1 MSHPYSSAPPYRFWR
16 RAVSDPGGL
25 ADPVVSFPFRIEP
38 SHKVMTAGSCFAQHI
53 SRRLASSGYRFLV
66 TEAAHPLLWPDIA
79 KAYNYGRFTARY
91 GNVYSARQ
99 LLQLIR
105 RAYGKFSPAEDYWVH
120 EDGSLFDPY
129 RPQIQPN
136 GFATEEEYRR
146 DRIQHFA
153 AVRTAFETLD
163 VLIFTLGLTEIWESA
178 IDGVVFPVCPG
189 TVAGRFDPQVH
200 RFRNQDV
207 IEVAAD
213 MAAFLDELH
222 AVNPGARVI
231 LTVSPV
237 PLVATAEDS
246 HVLVATTYS
255 KSVLRVAAETIVRRF
270 SSAAYFPSFEI
281 ITGPQ
286 AQGRYFDTDL
296 RSVTEAGVDR
306 VMELFFRHVLTP
318 SLDHD
323 SPGSPTSS
331 EDEQFL
337 QVSRAVMDVM
347 CDEESLDPHR

>member
-1 MSHPYSSAPPYRFWR
+1 MNHPYSTAPPYRFWR
-16 RAVSDPGGL
+16 RAVSDRRDL
-25 ADPVVSFPFRIEP
+25 TDPVMDFPFRIGP
-38 SHKVMTAGSCFAQHI
+38 SQKVMTAGSCFAQHI
-53 SRRLASSGYRFLV
+53 SGRLAASGYGFLV
-66 TEAAHPLLWPDIA
+66 TESAHPLLSPNVA

-105 RAYGKFSPAEDYWVH
+105 RAYGKFAPAEDSWVH
-120 EDGSLFDPY
+120 DDGSFFDPY

-136 GFATEEEYRR
+136 GFATEEEYRG
-146 DRIQHFA
+146 DRIQHLA
-153 AVRTAFETLD
+153 AVRTAFETMD
-163 VLIFTLGLTEIWESA
+163 VLIFTLGLTEVWESA
-178 IDGVVFPVCPG
+178 IDGAVFPVCPG
-189 TVAGRFDPQVH
+189 TAAGRFDPQVH

-213 MAAFLDELH
+213 LAAFLDELH
-222 AVNPGARVI
+222 DVNASARVI

-246 HVLVATTYS
+246 HVLTATIYS
-255 KSVLRVAAETIVRRF
+255 KSVLRVAAETIVRRH

-286 AQGRYFDTDL
+286 AQGRYFDADL

-306 VMELFFRHVLTP
+306 VMDLFSRHVLTA
-318 SLDHD
+318 SCDHD
-323 SPGSPTSS
+323 GPRSPTAS
-331 EDEQFL
+331 EDVQFHE
-337 QVSRAVMDVM
+337 VSRAVMAVM
-347 CDEESLDPHR
+347 CDEESLDPRP